1 MTTVSQTHGWRRAL
15 AVVLSGAF
23 AALPAVAAAQT
34 EDWAPLERA
43 PAEIERLL
51 LGLPTADTGLPLA
64 ARRGMLQRAEVV
76 EIRRAGGGSDRYFRL
91 RHEAEGAYFSA
102 VIRSLAGAK
111 PADTVYL
118 LQSDHQIDRCTALQ
132 PLLTRADRAPRDFC
146 RDDAESGVAVLRT
159 GAQRFGYTAWRVA
172 SGGKAKN
179 VTRSVLPDDP
189 IARLPAA
196 EREAVHDDSGAPPAA
211 RVDRSRFAEVPVL
224 RLYLEYGD
232 GHGLPRSHPRAFPG
246 GYPGEQVHTAHLGF
260 LVWNGQRFEL
270 RRTVPRALW
279 PCTHDAAFSPS
290 GQSCRPDSPDPFI
303 ASP

>member
-1 MTTVSQTHGWRRAL
+1 MTVSQPHGWRRAL
-15 AVVLSGAF
+15 AVALACAF
-23 AALPAVAAAQT
+23 VALPAVATAQT
-34 EDWAPLERA
+34 EDWTPLERA

-76 EIRRAGGGSDRYFRL
+76 EIPRAGGGSDRYFRL

-102 VIRSLAGAK
+102 TIRSLAGAK

-118 LQSDHQIDRCTALQ
+118 LQADHQIDRCAALQ
-132 PLLTRADRAPRDFC
+132 PLLTPADRAPRDFC
-146 RDDAESGVAVLRT
+146 RDDAESGVAVLRERPR
-159 GAQRFGYTAWRVA
+159 RFGYSAWRLG
-172 SGGKAKN
+172 SGGKPKN
-179 VTRSVLPDDP
+179 VTRSVLPEDP
-189 IARLPAA
+189 IARLPAD
-196 EREAVHDDSGAPPAA
+196 EREGVHDDSGAPPAA
-211 RVDRSRFAEVPVL
+211 WVDRSRFAEVPVL

-232 GHGLPRSHPRAFPG
+232 GRGLPRDHPRAFPG
-246 GYPGEQVHTAHLGF
+246 GYPGDRVHTAHLGF
-260 LVWNGQRFEL
+260 LVWDGRRFEL

-303 ASP
+303 AAP